1 MWTADSFQRDV
12 SAGKWIDESL
22 KRFARDHRAVV
33 VGSVLPTEFDS
44 YARVFHPAHRRTGPS
59 AGQVVPV
66 TWRAVAAANGRT
78 AHPLMEWEFLLPTT
92 AARTGQPGLWDKAP
106 GTGELARPTA
116 EALAGV
122 LANFTTTTDQCW
134 YAIWE
139 GHTILDDV
147 RQNAGRLEIYDKG
160 MFLIKDSI
168 AAAGN
173 RFRSL
178 LSPNLWWSDDRA
190 WCVATDTDL
199 MATYVGGSA
208 RCIDAIINCP
218 DLEALEVSATMS
230 VQWDSDTVN
239 PRPERY

>member
-1 MWTADSFQRDV
+1 M
-12 SAGKWIDESL
+12 
-22 KRFARDHRAVV
+22 
-33 VGSVLPTEFDS
+33 GS
-44 YARVFHPAHRRTGPS
+44 
-59 AGQVVPV
+59 
-66 TWRAVAAANGRT
+66 
-78 AHPLMEWEFLLPTT
+78 
-92 AARTGQPGLWDKAP
+92 
-106 GTGELARPTA
+106 
-116 EALAGV
+116 
-122 LANFTTTTDQCW
+122 
-134 YAIWE
+134 
-139 GHTILDDV
+139 HTILDDV